1 MSAQPTQAKASAAV
15 EPMTLAFDVT
25 VTAVQELSPN
35 FRRITFGGYS
45 LRDFGVAGG
54 DTLDLRV
61 KLMIP
66 SFDAAGQQIPLPP
79 FKMEEAGW
87 YQEWLAMDPSVRG
100 DMRTYTVRSE
110 RLDAVY
116 PRDRH
121 RLRHALRRRRTRRTC
136 CQLALAAKP
145 GGDAI
150 TIIGPNNRAAQCTTA
165 GAYGGIEWRPGLAQR
180 VLLAGDETAV
190 PAISAILESLPAD
203 MTGHAFLEVP
213 EAGDFQDISTEAD
226 IEITWLARGAAIGR
240 SRPPHGELLKEAV
253 AKAVPVPGWVGIKAQ
268 APPPDPSPKTSTW
281 TRTSSGKP
289 PQRMD
294 TAAIEASKNP
304 TLPAGALP
312 FYAWIAGEAFVIKEM
327 RRYLVR
333 DVGIDRKQ
341 VAFMGYWRRGKAEAK
356 SVLLVRRSGWV
367 AARWPSSAC
376 CSFVALTHAAGCPPS
391 APSLRHLPT
400 LSHFPR
406 VWGGRRSLTS
416 LGFGGATLSH
426 FPLACSLW
434 VGSGVTGGGG

>member
-1 MSAQPTQAKASAAV
+1 MTAQPIRATASAAV

-25 VTAVQELSPN
+25 VTAVQELGPN

-45 LRDFGVAGG
+45 LRGFGVAG

-66 SFDAAGQQIPLPP
+66 SVDEAGRPIPLPE
-79 FKMEEAGW
+79 FKMDEAGW
-87 YQEWLAMDPSVRG
+87 YQEWLAMDQAVRG
-100 DMRTYTVRSE
+100 SMRTYTVRSE

-116 PRDRH
+116 PEIDIDFVMHFDDAGHGGPAANWAR
-121 RLRHALRRRRTRRTC
+121 
-136 CQLALAAKP
+136 AAKP
-145 GGDAI
+145 GDAL

-203 MTGHAFLEVP
+203 ITGHAFLEVP
-213 EAGDFQDISTEAD
+213 EAGDFQDISTDAD
-226 IEITWLARGAAIGR
+226 VEITWLARGAAIGR
-240 SRPPHGELLKEAV
+240 SRPHGELLKEAV
-253 AKAVPVPGWVGIKAQ
+253 AKAVPVPGWVGLKDAEAAAGPEPEDVNVDQEILWE
-268 APPPDPSPKTSTW
+268 T
-281 TRTSSGKP
+281 

-294 TAAIEASKNP
+294 SAAIGATKNP
-304 TLPAGALP
+304 TLPSGALP

-341 VAFMGYWRRGKAEAK
+341 VAFMGYWRRGKAE
-356 SVLLVRRSGWV
+356 G
-367 AARWPSSAC
+367 
-376 CSFVALTHAAGCPPS
+376 
-391 APSLRHLPT
+391 
-400 LSHFPR
+400 
-406 VWGGRRSLTS
+406 
-416 LGFGGATLSH
+416 
-426 FPLACSLW
+426 
-434 VGSGVTGGGG
+434 

>member
-35 FRRITFGGYS
+35 FRRITFGGYC
-45 LRDFGVAGG
+45 LRDFGVAG

-66 SFDAAGQQIPLPP
+66 SIDAAGRIIPLPT
-79 FKMEEAGW
+79 FTMEEAGW
-87 YQEWLAMDPSVRG
+87 YQEWLAMDPAVRG
-100 DMRTYTVRSE
+100 SMRTYTVRSE

-116 PRDRH
+116 PEIDIDFVMH
-121 RLRHALRRRRTRRTC
+121 FDDAGNGGPAANWAAT
-136 CQLALAAKP
+136 AKP
-145 GGDAI
+145 GDAL

-180 VLLAGDETAV
+180 ILLAGDETAV

-213 EAGDFQDISTEAD
+213 SAADFQDISTAAD
-226 IEITWLARGAAIGR
+226 IQITWLARGAAIGR
-240 SRPPHGELLKEAV
+240 SRPHGELLKEAV
-253 AKAVPVPGWVGIKAQ
+253 AKAVPVPGWVGLKGAGSAAGPEPEDVNVDQDILWE
-268 APPPDPSPKTSTW
+268 T
-281 TRTSSGKP
+281 

-294 TAAIEASKNP
+294 AAAIEATKNP

-341 VAFMGYWRRGKAEAK
+341 VAFMGYWRRGKAE
-356 SVLLVRRSGWV
+356 G
-367 AARWPSSAC
+367 
-376 CSFVALTHAAGCPPS
+376 
-391 APSLRHLPT
+391 
-400 LSHFPR
+400 
-406 VWGGRRSLTS
+406 
-416 LGFGGATLSH
+416 
-426 FPLACSLW
+426 
-434 VGSGVTGGGG
+434 

>member
-1 MSAQPTQAKASAAV
+1 MSAQPTQATASAAV

-45 LRDFGVAGG
+45 LRGFGVAG

-66 SFDAAGQQIPLPP
+66 SFDADGNALPLPP
-79 FKMEEAGW
+79 FKMEDAGW
-87 YQEWLAMDPSVRG
+87 YKEWLAMDPSVRG

-116 PRDRH
+116 PEIDIDFVMH
-121 RLRHALRRRRTRRTC
+121 FDEHGNGGPA
-136 CQLALAAKP
+136 ANWAVAAKP
-145 GGDAI
+145 GDAL

-213 EAGDFQDISTEAD
+213 SAADFQDITTAAD

-240 SRPPHGELLKEAV
+240 SRPHGELLKEAV
-253 AKAVPVPGWVGIKAQ
+253 AKAVPVPGWVGLKGSDSAAGPEPEDVNVDQDILWE
-268 APPPDPSPKTSTW
+268 T
-281 TRTSSGKP
+281 

-294 TAAIEASKNP
+294 AAAIEATKNP

-341 VAFMGYWRRGKAEAK
+341 VAFMGYWRRGKAE
-356 SVLLVRRSGWV
+356 G
-367 AARWPSSAC
+367 
-376 CSFVALTHAAGCPPS
+376 
-391 APSLRHLPT
+391 
-400 LSHFPR
+400 
-406 VWGGRRSLTS
+406 
-416 LGFGGATLSH
+416 
-426 FPLACSLW
+426 
-434 VGSGVTGGGG
+434 

>member
-15 EPMTLAFDVT
+15 EPMTLAFDVN

-45 LRDFGVAGG
+45 LRDFGVAG

-66 SFDAAGQQIPLPP
+66 SFDASGQQIPLPP

-87 YQEWLAMDPSVRG
+87 YREWLAMDPAVRG

-116 PRDRH
+116 PEIDIDFVMH
-121 RLRHALRRRRTRRTC
+121 FDDDGHGGPA
-136 CQLALAAKP
+136 ANWAVAAKP
-145 GGDAI
+145 GDAL

-213 EAGDFQDISTEAD
+213 
-226 IEITWLARGAAIGR
+226 
-240 SRPPHGELLKEAV
+240 
-253 AKAVPVPGWVGIKAQ
+253 
-268 APPPDPSPKTSTW
+268 
-281 TRTSSGKP
+281 
-289 PQRMD
+289 
-294 TAAIEASKNP
+294 
-304 TLPAGALP
+304 
-312 FYAWIAGEAFVIKEM
+312 
-327 RRYLVR
+327 
-333 DVGIDRKQ
+333 
-341 VAFMGYWRRGKAEAK
+341 
-356 SVLLVRRSGWV
+356 
-367 AARWPSSAC
+367 SA
-376 CSFVALTHAAGCPPS
+376 
-391 APSLRHLPT
+391 
-400 LSHFPR
+400 
-406 VWGGRRSLTS
+406 
-416 LGFGGATLSH
+416 
-426 FPLACSLW
+426 
-434 VGSGVTGGGG
+434 